1 MTMSEKDDNKKVS
14 AVKAV
19 SAEQAQETEVTG
31 SWWDR
36 VPEEEKKKYNRAWL
50 YHLYGDLKIKIY
62 DMEAV
67 LK

>member
-1 MTMSEKDDNKKVS
+1 MSEKDNSKKAS
-14 AVKAV
+14 AAKAS
-19 SAEQAQETEVTG
+19 SAEQTQETGKEVTG
-31 SWWDR
+31 TWWDR

>member
-1 MTMSEKDDNKKVS
+1 MSEKDNCKKASQVQTGTDS
-14 AVKAV
+14 
-19 SAEQAQETEVTG
+19 QAQDTGKEVTG
-31 SWWDR
+31 TWWDR

>member
-1 MTMSEKDDNKKVS
+1 MEERNNNQELSSAQTDAASQEQVS
-14 AVKAV
+14 G
-19 SAEQAQETEVTG
+19 SGSSG

-36 VPEEEKKKYNRAWL
+36 VPEEDKKKYNRAWL
-50 YHLYGDLKIKIY
+50 YHLYGDLKIRIY

>member
-1 MTMSEKDDNKKVS
+1 MEEKNNNQELISAQTDAASQEQVS
-14 AVKAV
+14 G
-19 SAEQAQETEVTG
+19 SGSSG

-36 VPEEEKKKYNRAWL
+36 VPEEDKKKYNRAWL
-50 YHLYGDLKIKIY
+50 YHLYGDLKIRIY

>member
-1 MTMSEKDDNKKVS
+1 MEEKNNNQELSLAQTDAASQEQVS
-14 AVKAV
+14 G
-19 SAEQAQETEVTG
+19 SGSSG

-36 VPEEEKKKYNRAWL
+36 VPEEDKKKYNRAWL
-50 YHLYGDLKIKIY
+50 YHLYGDLKIRIY

>member
-1 MTMSEKDDNKKVS
+1 MSKKDNSKVS
-14 AVKAV
+14 AAQAV

-31 SWWDR
+31 TWWDR

-50 YHLYGDLKIKIY
+50 YHLYGDLQWEIV
-62 DMEAV
+62 DMRAV